1 MTINLAKAQPPI
13 NILLVDDNIENLRLL
28 VKMLSQ
34 LGYKVQPANQSS
46 LALALA
52 RTNPPDLIL
61 LDIMMPEINGYEVC
75 QQLKSDP
82 KTQEIP
88 VIFLSV
94 LDDPMDK
101 IKAFKVGGADYI
113 TKPFQIQEVI
123 VRIEHQISLKSLK
136 QKLQQEKIQ
145 LQEEIKQRKQSE
157 RLFRSIFENAAVGMC
172 LVGLD
177 GNLLKVNASIEQML
191 GYSASEL
198 LQLNITA
205 IIHPNDLNL
214 DASARENLLIG
225 KISNY
230 HIEKRLIQKNKSI
243 IWAILSVSLMRNDAD
258 EPFYL
263 IWQIQNITQRKKME
277 ADLKQAKIASD
288 AASRAKS
295 EFLANMSHE
304 IRTPLNAILGF
315 SELLQSKI
323 KAQKLQAYLQGIISS
338 SKSLQGLIENV
349 LDLSKIEAGEIE
361 LKYENVNLPGLMNE
375 LKAMFSNAAKE
386 KGLSLVFA
394 LDDSVPPEIIF
405 DQVRLEQ
412 ILVNLIGNA
421 IKFTDEGTIK
431 VQVLCSAF
439 RNIQVLEA
447 AEDAP
452 VCDLTLIVEDTGIGI
467 SPAQQTEIFKAFRQ
481 SAGQNLRKY
490 GGTGLGLTITQRFTE
505 LLGGTI
511 SLSSELDKGSKFTLN
526 FPAVKIASLPQAIA
540 PEENHNL
547 DLNMFPALNIL
558 VVDDVLSNRLL
569 MQGYF
574 ADTIHQ
580 VWLAE
585 DGVQALEM
593 VQASRPDLIFLDLRM
608 PNMDGE
614 EVAKILKSNPT
625 TQGIPIIFLS
635 AAIWEIQQKH
645 LKSLCNGFV
654 SKPAS
659 RSQLIMAMR
668 KIFPPTTE
676 YSQAPPELTPELTE
690 SMAIASPENS
700 VGSTPLTRSQTNEMN
715 LSPTIEEESDFDDL
729 ENSEQLAKLANQ
741 LQELKEEVWQT
752 LHKTMIWQEIRQF
765 IHQLESLALEYQSK
779 TLLIYAKKLAALY
792 NNFEIG
798 QLEASLDLF
807 PEVLQAIASRCP
819 QGRAS
824 SQPETKF

>member
-136 QKLQQEKIQ
+136 QKLHQEKIQ

-177 GNLLKVNASIEQML
+177 GNLLKVNASLEQML

-243 IWAILSVSLMRNDAD
+243 IWAVLSVSLMRNDAD

-263 IWQIQNITQRKKME
+263 IWQIQNITQRKEME
-277 ADLKQAKIASD
+277 ADLKQAKIAAD

-338 SKSLQGLIENV
+338 SKSLQGLIDHV
-349 LDLSKIEAGEIE
+349 LDLSKIEAGKIE
-361 LKYENVNLPGLMNE
+361 LAYENVNLLSMIND
-375 LKAMFSNAAKE
+375 LQAMFSNLAAE

-405 DQVRLEQ
+405 DQVRLQQ

-421 IKFTDEGTIK
+421 IKFTEEGTIK
-431 VQVLCSAF
+431 VQFLCSVC

-447 AEDAP
+447 AEEAL
-452 VCDLTLIVEDTGIGI
+452 CDLTVIVEDTGIGI
-467 SPAQQTEIFKAFRQ
+467 SPTQQTEIFKAFHQ
-481 SAGQNLRKY
+481 SAGQSLRQY
-490 GGTGLGLTITQRFTE
+490 GGTGLGLTISQRFTE

-511 SLSSELDKGSKFTLN
+511 SLSSELGKGSKFTLN
-526 FPAVKIASLPQAIA
+526 FPAVQIASFHHTIAPQA
-540 PEENHNL
+540 ENL

-558 VVDDVLSNRLL
+558 VVDDILSNRLL

-574 ADTIHQ
+574 ADTIHH
-580 VWLAE
+580 VCFAE

-593 VQASRPDLIFLDLRM
+593 VQASRPDLILLDLRM

-625 TQGIPIIFLS
+625 TQEIPIILLS
-635 AAIWEIQQKH
+635 AATWEIQQKH
-645 LKSLCNGFV
+645 LKSLCNGV
-654 SKPAS
+654 VPKPVS

-676 YSQAPPELTPELTE
+676 YSQVPPELTPELTE

-700 VGSTPLTRSQTNEMN
+700 VGSTPLTPSQTNEMN
-715 LSPTIEEESDFDDL
+715 LSPTIEEEGNFDHP
-729 ENSEQLAKLANQ
+729 ENSEQLVELANK

-765 IHQLESLALEYQSK
+765 IQQLQSLALEYQSK

-792 NNFEIG
+792 NNFEIE
-798 QLEASLDLF
+798 QLEASLNLF

-819 QGRAS
+819 SGRV
-824 SQPETKF
+824 